1 MIRWL
6 ALAIM
11 VTGFATVGVS
21 AQAAEDDP
29 VKVNPGTKT
38 FRDCPL
44 CPEMVVVPA
53 GQFVMGTPGGAEEY
67 DADTGETQ
75 TLAVTIAQPFALGRT
90 EVTYKQY
97 AEFIRDADYKPAP
110 GCRIWNDRWVVD
122 EKADWRAP
130 RQPRN
135 PKDDHAAVCISFADA
150 QAYAAWLSTKTGKA
164 YRLPSESEWE
174 YAVRAGTAAPRF
186 FGVNSFEGVSI
197 SLACEYANVFDVTGQ
212 AAFAFAVP
220 YARCKDNYD
229 DVALVAAFKPNA
241 FGLYDMIG
249 NVWEWVGDC
258 YTGSYWGRPPDGSTW
273 VWQGG
278 CEERGLRGGAWS
290 SRPAAAR
297 SAKRSSAP
305 ADYRATDVGFRI
317 ARDLAPGEVP

>member
-6 ALAIM
+6 VLALM
-11 VTGFATVGVS
+11 VS
-21 AQAAEDDP
+21 AAAHAAEDDP
-29 VKVNPGTKT
+29 VKVNPGTTT

-53 GQFVMGTPGGAEEY
+53 GKFVMGTPGGAEESEP
-67 DADTGETQ
+67 DTGETL
-75 TLAVTIAQPFALGRT
+75 TLAVTIARPFALGRT
-90 EVTYKQY
+90 EITYKQY
-97 AEFIRDADYKPAP
+97 AEFIRDADYTPAP

-122 EKADWRAP
+122 AKADWRSP

-135 PKDDHAAVCISFADA
+135 PKDDHAAVCVSFADA
-150 QAYAAWLSTKTGKA
+150 QAYAAWLSQKTGKA

-174 YAVRAGTAAPRF
+174 YAVRAGNTAPRF

-212 AAFAFAVP
+212 AAFPLPVP

-258 YTGSYWGRPPDGSTW
+258 YTGSYWGRPPDGSAWT
-273 VWQGG
+273 WQGG

-290 SRPAAAR
+290 SRPAHAR
-297 SAKRSSAP
+297 SAKRWSAP
-305 ADYRATDVGFRI
+305 ADYRSSDVGFRI
-317 ARDLAPGEVP
+317 ARDLAPGEMP